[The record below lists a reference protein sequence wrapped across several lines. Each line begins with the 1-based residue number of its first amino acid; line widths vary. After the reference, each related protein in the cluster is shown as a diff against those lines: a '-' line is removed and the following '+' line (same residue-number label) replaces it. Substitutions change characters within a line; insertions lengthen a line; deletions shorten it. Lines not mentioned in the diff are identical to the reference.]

1 MIYKQI
7 PPSKYLGSIVKS
19 FWMIDSQD
27 DNSINKE
34 KIIPDGY
41 IEMIFHYRDTYK
53 SNINGVWR
61 DRKDKYV
68 IAGQIRNHF
77 YLENN
82 GYTGMFGI
90 KFQPWIFKTLFD
102 IDMNPITDDNIL
114 IPSKLLNEIEPLK
127 HFLDGTLPFE
137 TKVYKSEKWLT
148 QIVGQRKIKVKKGE
162 LATRIILETNG
173 ALSLNKVRE
182 KIQISERALER
193 YFKEYI
199 GLSPKFYC
207 RIIRFSHIF
216 KLVSNKNQNWS
227 EIAQQAG
234 FYDQAHFI
242 KDFKEFTGEE
252 PSKHG
257 FTEDNAAN
265 LFLRS
270 SPIK

>member
-1 MIYKQI
+1 MIYKQV
-7 PPSKYLGSIVKS
+7 PPSKYLGNIVKS
-19 FWMIDSQD
+19 FWMIDSQE

-61 DRKDKYV
+61 NRKDKYV

-82 GYTGMFGI
+82 GCTGMFGI

-114 IPSKLLNEIEPLK
+114 IPPKLLDDIAPLNC
-127 HFLDGTLPFE
+127 FLDQNLSFT
-137 TKVYKSEKWLT
+137 TKVNGAEIWLT
-148 QIVGQRKIKVKKGE
+148 ELVKKKKSIVTKGE
-162 LATRIILETNG
+162 LATKLILETNG
-173 ALSLNKVRE
+173 SLSLNKIRD

-216 KLVSNKNQNWS
+216 KLVSNENPNWS

-270 SPIK
+270 SQIK